1 MPLFKKS
8 EQEKEENERGSLLLC
23 TAYKI
28 YAEILRKRL
37 EETIDKRNLL
47 PENQGGFRKGRSTI
61 ANIFI
66 LNHLVRREGTRTD
79 KKIYS
84 IFVDLRT
91 AFDNVGRETLWR
103 IRESTRD

>member
-1 MPLFKKS
+1 MTLFKKGD
-8 EQEKEENERGSLLLC
+8 QEKEENERGSLLLC
-23 TAYKI
+23 AAYKI
-28 YAEILRKRL
+28 YAKILRKRL
-37 EETIDKRNLL
+37 EETMDRKNLL
-47 PENQGGFRKGRSTI
+47 PENQGGFRKGRSII

-84 IFVDLRT
+84 IFVDLRA

-103 IRESTRD
+103 IRELTRD